1 MATLQTSNRWGSFV
15 NIDIVYNSDFQN
27 LKDCIETLTVTEAGY
42 PFTITIMNSDPD
54 IEPYLIDLK
63 KQGTIKNLALISKN
77 VSEFQKSNL
86 AWSLEPNAG
95 YYLRLDSRVKIT
107 TQGWLK
113 KMVSIAESFPQIG
126 IVAYNF
132 ENKFYSIITVN
143 GYDLCYLDS
152 VQEGC
157 LLISRKINKTYG
169 FFCDSE
175 DLVDPIKDFCLR
187 LNLSGLHVA
196 YLPDK
201 MIPLEKIHQNKSDI
215 SYVDQYRKMTR
226 SLYYDS
232 PFISSQKSITDQ
244 LFDCSIII
252 PVYDKVEYTE
262 KCIKAIIMNT
272 NPHINY
278 EIIVVDNG
286 STDGTRQFLK
296 GLLGNVQ
303 VLNNTTNLG
312 FAKACNQGVALARAR
327 YLVFLNNDT
336 IPFPGWLEPLFE
348 GIEKDGADIVGAKLI
363 YPWGRIQHA
372 GVAFNND
379 DIGFHLFRR
388 MPYNSKEVDKKRWVQ
403 CVTGACMFMKKET
416 FIELGGFCEEYI
428 NGVEDVD
435 FCLTAVSKGK
445 KILYNNESLIVHY
458 EETSV
463 GRKKYDQQNLEKFFT
478 RWKNKIDRDGHRI
491 CFSENLNF
499 IN

>member
-1 MATLQTSNRWGSFV
+1 
-15 NIDIVYNSDFQN
+15 
-27 LKDCIETLTVTEAGY
+27 
-42 PFTITIMNSDPD
+42 
-54 IEPYLIDLK
+54 
-63 KQGTIKNLALISKN
+63 
-77 VSEFQKSNL
+77 
-86 AWSLEPNAG
+86 
-95 YYLRLDSRVKIT
+95 
-107 TQGWLK
+107 
-113 KMVSIAESFPQIG
+113 
-126 IVAYNF
+126 
-132 ENKFYSIITVN
+132 
-143 GYDLCYLDS
+143 
-152 VQEGC
+152 
-157 LLISRKINKTYG
+157 
-169 FFCDSE
+169 
-175 DLVDPIKDFCLR
+175 
-187 LNLSGLHVA
+187 
-196 YLPDK
+196 
-201 MIPLEKIHQNKSDI
+201 
-215 SYVDQYRKMTR
+215 
-226 SLYYDS
+226 
-232 PFISSQKSITDQ
+232 
-244 LFDCSIII
+244 
-252 PVYDKVEYTE
+252 
-262 KCIKAIIMNT
+262 MNT